1 MYPSAEDIV
10 RIMYLQVLATYPIIE
25 LQYSTVVYL
34 AWSAAQGK
42 TVYFEPWDLKNSGG
56 LGPPDPP
63 LASKLGP

>member
-1 MYPSAEDIV
+1 
-10 RIMYLQVLATYPIIE
+10 MYLQVLATYPIIE
-25 LQYSTVVYL
+25 LQYSTVLYCTVVYL